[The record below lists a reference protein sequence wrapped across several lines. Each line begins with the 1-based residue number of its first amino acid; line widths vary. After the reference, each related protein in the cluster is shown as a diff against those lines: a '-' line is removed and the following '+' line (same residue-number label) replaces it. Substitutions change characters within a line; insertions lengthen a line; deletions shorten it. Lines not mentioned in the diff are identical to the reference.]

1 MQTSDKRKT
10 PDVARATAFLAV
22 GALCGSAL
30 GMTGGAFGDSA
41 DPAAAAQPGTG
52 KCSVKKLEEP
62 DGTTSSEVTGGSSDG
77 ELHIG
82 YTHAGGS
89 TQAALWSLGEPDY
102 ELPDVDGFSPTGVND
117 DNIVV
122 GTGDGERASDRT
134 SYLYY
139 DGEIRTLEA
148 PEGETAAVTD
158 INTAG
163 DSVGHGSD
171 GSALLWRLD
180 SEDEPRKLSSPHG
193 DARALSI
200 GDNGRASG
208 SADAE
213 DGGTIPV
220 LWHADGEFDELP
232 GLDGAEHGVAASVSG
247 DFAVGTSGPSPD
259 ASTDVMWN
267 LAENSVAELPDS
279 LDEANDIN
287 ESGVVAATTDD
298 GNAAIVDDGEVTALP
313 PLAAGESKAESITD
327 SGQVA
332 GSSQDATG
340 HWHAVVWSGC

>member
-1 MQTSDKRKT
+1 MKGANMQTSEKRRNSE
-10 PDVARATAFLAV
+10 VAGATSLLAV

-30 GMTGGAFGDSA
+30 GMAGGAFGVSA
-41 DPAAAAQPGTG
+41 QPAVAAQPGG
-52 KCSVKKLEEP
+52 SKCSVKKLEEP
-62 DGTTSSEVTGGSSDG
+62 DGTTSSEVTDGSSDG

-82 YTHAGGS
+82 YTHVDGS
-89 TQAALWSLGEPDY
+89 TRGALWSLGETDH
-102 ELPDVDGFSPTGVND
+102 ELPDVEGFSPTGVND

-122 GTGDGERASDRT
+122 GTGGKERASERT

-148 PEGETAAVTD
+148 PEGETATVTD

-171 GSALLWRLD
+171 GSPLLWHLD
-180 SEDEPRKLSSPHG
+180 SEDEPLSLSSPHG

-200 GDNGRASG
+200 GDNGRISG

-220 LWHADGEFDELP
+220 IWHSDGEFDELP
-232 GLDGAEHGVAASVSG
+232 GLEGAEHGVATSVSG

-267 LAENSVAELPDS
+267 LAENTVAELPDS
-279 LDEANDIN
+279 LDEANDVN

-298 GNAAIVDDGEVTALP
+298 GNAAVVD
-313 PLAAGESKAESITD
+313 
-327 SGQVA
+327 
-332 GSSQDATG
+332 
-340 HWHAVVWSGC
+340 